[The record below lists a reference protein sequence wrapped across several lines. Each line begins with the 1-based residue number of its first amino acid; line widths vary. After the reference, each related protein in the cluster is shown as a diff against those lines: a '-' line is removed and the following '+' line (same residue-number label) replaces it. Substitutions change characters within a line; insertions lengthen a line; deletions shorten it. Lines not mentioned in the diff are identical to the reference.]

1 MSDLAYP
8 ETRGECPPGFENQM
22 LYMRALIRLAAQ
34 DPETDRIVS
43 EVRAL
48 LRPQSALRETELAS
62 RVMASMAA
70 AA

>member
-8 ETRGECPPGFENQM
+8 ETRGERPPSFENQM
-22 LYMRALIRLAAQ
+22 LYTRALMRLAAE

-48 LRPQSALRETELAS
+48 LRPQSALREPDLAS